1 MQPELVAI
9 AAVARNGVIGA
20 GNAMPWKISSDLKH
34 FKALT
39 MGKPLIL
46 GRRTY
51 QSLERPLPGRRI
63 IVMTRDPNFRAENA
77 MAANDPLAVLALAR
91 QAAREMGAAEIM
103 IGGGGEIYQA
113 FLSETARIELTEIAL
128 EPRGDAFFP
137 GWICRDGVRRGAKRH
152 RAAPRTRR
160 ISPSSRWSAK
170 ALRVSV
176 RRERNMCC
184 GGRKGKLYSGPDT
197 SKKICRSA
205 ARLRNRRSRRNVGV

>member
-137 GWICRDGVRRGAKRH
+137 RLDMSRWRETRRETPSRGAKDEADFAFVTLERQG
-152 RAAPRTRR
+152 AQGFG
-160 ISPSSRWSAK
+160 SP
-170 ALRVSV
+170 
-176 RRERNMCC
+176 
-184 GGRKGKLYSGPDT
+184 
-197 SKKICRSA
+197 
-205 ARLRNRRSRRNVGV
+205 